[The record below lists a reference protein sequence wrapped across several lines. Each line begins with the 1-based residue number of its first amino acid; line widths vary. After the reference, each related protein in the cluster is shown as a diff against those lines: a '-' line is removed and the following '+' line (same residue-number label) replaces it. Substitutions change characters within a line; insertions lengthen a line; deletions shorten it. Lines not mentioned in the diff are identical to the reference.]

1 MLEYI
6 EVLRQRAD
14 GQEHQK
20 IIVRDFSGGPV
31 VKNPLASAEDTGS
44 IPSRGAKI
52 LHVAE
57 QLEKAHMQQRRTGAP
72 QQRLSAVKK

>member
-1 MLEYI
+1 M
-6 EVLRQRAD
+6 
-14 GQEHQK
+14 
-20 IIVRDFSGGPV
+20 